1 MNEVVAHLASARLG
15 GARSTPTTTST
26 SASPRTTRSRPRSS
40 CRRRV
45 AIEEELIPALI
56 DLQEALAA
64 KADEFWDVVKTGRT
78 HLQDATPIRLG
89 QEFAGYAGQVEEAI
103 RRAQAA
109 RDELLTVPL
118 GGTAVGTGIN
128 AHPEY
133 AARAC
138 GQLSEL
144 TGPASCARRPTTS
157 TPRRRS
163 TRRSRP
169 TAALRA
175 IALGLW
181 KIASATSG

>member
-1 MNEVVAHLASARLG
+1 STNTNMNEVIAHLAAARLG
-15 GARSTPTTTST
+15 GTIHPNDDVNTCQSSNDPIPTALQL
-26 SASPRTTRSRPRSS
+26 SAAL
-40 CRRRV
+40 

-56 DLQEALAA
+56 NLQEALAA
-64 KADEFWDVVKTGRT
+64 KADAFWDVVKTGRT
-78 HLQDATPIRLG
+78 HLQDATPIRLR
-89 QEFAGYAGQVEEAI
+89 QEFDGYAGQVEEAI

-144 TGPASCARRPTTS
+144 T
-157 TPRRRS
+157 
-163 TRRSRP
+163 
-169 TAALRA
+169 
-175 IALGLW
+175 
-181 KIASATSG
+181 